1 MRLNTFALLVGLLF
15 TVSARAQDSYKVEQ
29 LEKPAPKT
37 ASTAIADAL
46 GKTVYQV
53 LDDSGKLLVEIWLR
67 KEIPAST
74 KPAGPKGPIQFP
86 FLAEGEVL
94 GVFEFAEEGHDN
106 RDQPIAKGTYTMR
119 YGLQPVNGDHLGV
132 SANRDYTLLLPAAK
146 DHDLKPPARK
156 VLESGSA
163 EAAGSSHPAVFMLLT
178 PSEDIAKAAPKMVQD
193 MEKNLWSVVVPL
205 KIKAKGESDTVVV
218 PVQIVVVGAVG
229 G

>member
-1 MRLNTFALLVGLLF
+1 MRVNIFAICAGLLL
-15 TVSARAQDSYKVEQ
+15 TVSAPGQESYKVEVLDQ
-29 LEKPAPKT
+29 PAPATVSAAIASVLEKTGYK
-37 ASTAIADAL
+37 ILDA
-46 GKTVYQV
+46 
-53 LDDSGKLLVEIWLR
+53 SGKPLVEIWLR
-67 KEIPAST
+67 KEIPGST

-86 FLAEGEVL
+86 FWAEGEVL
-94 GVFEFAEEGHDN
+94 GVFEVAEEGHDN

-156 VLESGSA
+156 VLESESA
-163 EAAGSSHPAVFMLLT
+163 EAAGSSHPAVFMLLA
-178 PSEDIAKAAPKMVQD
+178 PPEAAAKAAPTMVHD
-193 MEKNLWSVVVPL
+193 AEKNLWSVVVPL
-205 KIKAKGESDTVVV
+205 RTKAKGEPAPVVV